1 METQVKDLD
10 DLNTKKG
17 KQMVFKENGKNVDLG
32 EYQNHTETAGRT
44 EYITITFR
52 KGPFPMIKLELPIT
66 KVTTLYYN
74 SLQTASDST
83 LGTNEPVL
91 PVATAIFDHG
101 VNPPQPVPSRT
112 STDTR
117 DTINGPPSIQA
128 PKDGTI
134 AEGEQSTQVPRDG
147 EQSTQVPRDGEQS
160 TQVQID
166 GEQPD
171 ELTDPENQPLQDR
184 ISEDESQS
192 HGVID
197 TYEGTV
203 AVGGPQTEIA
213 ADAYNGTVAEGGPQ
227 TEIAADVGISSSS
240 ESPLLV
246 DTSKT
251 KDVPTTASAIALRE
265 DKPAVVRENIEG
277 TIAEERKAI
286 AEGTIAENPV
296 ATEEVP
302 TTASAK
308 ALRENTDA
316 AAIIGG
322 KTRRKYIHRRN
333 ITIKHP

>member
-83 LGTNEPVL
+83 LGTNEPAL

-101 VNPPQPVPSRT
+101 VNPPQPVTVPVLPSRT

-117 DTINGPPSIQA
+117 DPIDGPPPIQV

-147 EQSTQVPRDGEQS
+147 EQ
-160 TQVQID
+160 
-166 GEQPD
+166 PD
-171 ELTDPENQPLQDR
+171 ELTDTENQQLQDR

-203 AVGGPQTEIA
+203 AVGGPL
-213 ADAYNGTVAEGGPQ
+213 
-227 TEIAADVGISSSS
+227 AADVGISSSS

-251 KDVPTTASAIALRE
+251 KDVPTTASAVALRE
-265 DKPAVVRENIEG
+265 DKPAAVRENIEG
-277 TIAEERKAI
+277 TIAEERKA
-286 AEGTIAENPV
+286 IAENPV

>member
-74 SLQTASDST
+74 SLQPASDST
-83 LGTNEPVL
+83 LGTNEPAL

-101 VNPPQPVPSRT
+101 VNPPQPVTVPVLPSRT

-117 DTINGPPSIQA
+117 DPINGPPSIQA

-134 AEGEQSTQVPRDG
+134 AEGEQSTQAPRDG
-147 EQSTQVPRDGEQS
+147 PQPGE
-160 TQVQID
+160 
-166 GEQPD
+166 P
-171 ELTDPENQPLQDR
+171 TDPENQPPQDR

-227 TEIAADVGISSSS
+227 TEIAADAVVSSFS
-240 ESPLLV
+240 ENPLPV
-246 DTSKT
+246 DAPKT

-265 DKPAVVRENIEG
+265 DKPAAVRENIEG
-277 TIAEERKAI
+277 TIAEERKVNAEGTI
-286 AEGTIAENPV
+286 AENPAVPETGTIAENPV

-302 TTASAK
+302 TTDSAK
-308 ALRENTDA
+308 ALKEDTDEVTTV
-316 AAIIGG
+316 GG